1 MLIAFLVGKY
11 REKVAAGVKKGWLF
25 YIRPRFNLFCLKNS
39 LNPFA
44 VDHIQQHECRAY
56 RTL

>member
-1 MLIAFLVGKY
+1 MFLSLSLERVDP
-11 REKVAAGVKKGWLF
+11 F

>member
-1 MLIAFLVGKY
+1 MISKERKNQMDKADIGLIGLV
-11 REKVAAGVKKGWLF
+11 
-25 YIRPRFNLFCLKNS
+25 FCLKNS

-44 VDHIQQHECRAY
+44 VDHIQQYECRAY